1 MGYQSTCRQRVPP
14 RIVPGAPNAR
24 CNALQDRPGGLAHVC
39 APVRDCTRPL
49 EAQPASIFC

>member
-14 RIVPGAPNAR
+14 RIVAGAPNAR
-24 CNALQDRPGGLAHVC
+24 CNALQDRPRGLAHVC

-49 EAQPASIFC
+49 EALPASIFC

>member
-24 CNALQDRPGGLAHVC
+24 CNALQDRPGGPHTFALPC
-39 APVRDCTRPL
+39 ATARPL
-49 EAQPASIFC
+49 EALPASIFC